1 MIRIE
6 KQLCAVGR
14 EIENQI
20 NLLLAQQQVDF
31 RESRR
36 GEIFREL
43 KNYFRHRQACAD
55 CQVHIEIVADGNF
68 R

>member
-1 MIRIE
+1 MMIRIE

-36 GEIFREL
+36 DEIFKEL
-43 KNYFRHRQACAD
+43 KNYYHHRKNYVECRVQ
-55 CQVHIEIVADGNF
+55 IKIGG
-68 R
+68 